1 MVLHVLVWKMADC
14 VLKLSAGSIL
24 NMNTNLVTYW
34 LNDKNNDLMIKTMI
48 ELGIYIADQLF
59 TSAASVRQILLFRSA
74 RHWQSPN
81 YSHQSLTSI
90 NKSCIS
96 FQPSSC
102 WILWLSAAAHFEFV
116 PGDFSTFFANNSF
129 SR

>member
-1 MVLHVLVWKMADC
+1 MADC

-59 TSAASVRQILLFRSA
+59 TSAASVRQILDLPVTDNLQIIR
-74 RHWQSPN
+74 
-81 YSHQSLTSI
+81 TSRL
-90 NKSCIS
+90 
-96 FQPSSC
+96 Q
-102 WILWLSAAAHFEFV
+102 V
-116 PGDFSTFFANNSF
+116 
-129 SR
+129 